1 MSGSENIVG
10 AENVLLESMDSSRY
24 VWAITPVYGASRTK
38 WLNYVLNKV
47 ECENCWKC
55 PPGSKEKFLLRQ
67 KGQIKAI
74 VLTLSSI
81 SFTEGTDKPFIRIT
95 SF

>member
-1 MSGSENIVG
+1 MKPINIFVLSRVNCGDSIEMSGSENIVG
-10 AENVLLESMDSSRY
+10 PENVLLESMDSSRY

-67 KGQIKAI
+67 KA
-74 VLTLSSI
+74 
-81 SFTEGTDKPFIRIT
+81 R
-95 SF
+95 